1 LEQSAKIGML
11 FQIWHNLKKLRAKDF
26 TWPHFDFSIEGAKK
40 KSRDCRGQGRMSTN
54 RFLDVWA
61 SGTRLDD
68 QPGKFTSRWA
78 IPRVEPQIESRSK
91 KKKRQINNLVLL
103 FVIHV
108 FKQLKKFLSA

>member
-1 LEQSAKIGML
+1 ML
-11 FQIWHNLKKLRAKDF
+11 FQIWHNLTKLRVIDF
-26 TWPHFDFSIEGAKK
+26 TWPNFVLSIEGDQKE
-40 KSRDCRGQGRMSTN
+40 SMNLREQETMSTN
-54 RFLDVWA
+54 RYLDVSA

-78 IPRVEPQIESRSK
+78 IPRVEPQVESRPK
-91 KKKRQINNLVLL
+91 KKKRQINNIVLL